1 MDDPT
6 FLPVRKSGKVK
17 ISVCMATYNGAQHL
31 QSQIASILKQLN
43 ALDQLII
50 VDDQS
55 TDNTV
60 DIIRNFKD
68 SRIQLIIN
76 TFNMGAAL
84 TFDRALHQAEGDLIF
99 LSDQDDF
106 WYDDKVSAL
115 VDMFL
120 SQNLDLI
127 VHDAVVMRDGT
138 VVHASLFK
146 MVNSA
151 PGVMKNTISNTFT
164 GCCMAFRREILREIL
179 PISAHIGI
187 FHDAWIGVLAEYFGY
202 EIAFLH
208 KPLMNFNRHGQ
219 NASTMKRRKIIPIIR
234 DRVAFIVALAIQIF
248 QVYVKRV
255 TG

>member
-1 MDDPT
+1 
-6 FLPVRKSGKVK
+6 
-17 ISVCMATYNGAQHL
+17 MATYNGERHIKA
-31 QSQIASILKQLN
+31 QIASIIKQLN

-50 VDDQS
+50 VDDHS

-60 DIIRNFKD
+60 EIIRNFND

-76 TFNMGAAL
+76 PFNMGAAL

-99 LSDQDDF
+99 LSDQDDV
-106 WYDDKVSAL
+106 WYDNKVSSL
-115 VDMFL
+115 EDMFL

-127 VHDAVVMRDGT
+127 VHDAVVVRDGT
-138 VVHASLFK
+138 FVHVSLFK
-146 MVNSA
+146 MVDSA
-151 PGVMKNTISNTFT
+151 PGVVKNTISNTFT

-202 EIAFLH
+202 KIAFLH
-208 KPLMNFNRHGQ
+208 KPLMDFNRHGQ
-219 NASTMKRRKIIPIIR
+219 NASTMKRRKIIPIIK
-234 DRVAFIVALAIQIF
+234 DRVAFIFALSMQIF
-248 QVYVKRV
+248 QVYKKRV